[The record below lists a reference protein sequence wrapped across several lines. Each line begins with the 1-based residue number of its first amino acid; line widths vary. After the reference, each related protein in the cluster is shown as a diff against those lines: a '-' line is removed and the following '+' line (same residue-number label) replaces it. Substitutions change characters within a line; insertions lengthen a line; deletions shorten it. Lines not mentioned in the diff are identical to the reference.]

1 MPTVLITGANRGLGL
16 EFARQYAADGWC
28 VHATCRDPQA
38 APELAGF
45 KGDLRVHTLDVADFA
60 AIDAFAARLGPEP
73 LDVLLL
79 NAGQTHRPSGLGQV
93 DYQRWADILK
103 VNTMAP
109 VRMVERLV
117 ENLAA
122 GTQKKIV
129 AITSRLGSIQYADR
143 REESFKNRGGYF
155 PYRTSKA
162 ALNMAM
168 KIVAAELEPRGIVA
182 VAVCPGWVRT
192 DMGGSEA
199 VLTPPQSIASV
210 RGFIARLAPADSG
223 GFFSHEGQ
231 RYPW

>member
-16 EFARQYAADGWC
+16 EFARQYAAEGWR
-28 VHATCRDPQA
+28 VHAVCRDPGA
-38 APELAGF
+38 AA
-45 KGDLRVHTLDVADFA
+45 DLRAVAGEIRVHALDVADFA
-60 AIDAFAARLGPEP
+60 AIDAFAARLGSEP

-93 DYQRWADILK
+93 DYQRWADIMR

-117 ENLAA
+117 ENVAA
-122 GTQKKIV
+122 GAQKKIV
-129 AITSRLGSIQYADR
+129 AITSRLGSIHYTDR

-192 DMGGSEA
+192 DMGGPQA
-199 VLTPPQSIASV
+199 VLTPPQSIAMV
-210 RGFIARLAPADSG
+210 RGFIARLAPGDSG